1 MVEIAGHK
9 YEVIVGS
16 DIQRDGMY
24 LEAWNEAKAVVAEVF
39 YSDEHDTMSFTG
51 YLPDIPLPL
60 VEWMIGQAKARLMPE
75 RGNGS

>member
-1 MVEIAGHK
+1 MVKIAGHS

-24 LEAWNEAKAVVAEVF
+24 LEAWNEGGAVVAEVF
-39 YSDEHDTMSFTG
+39 YSDQDDTMTFTG
-51 YLPDIPLPL
+51 YLSDLPLTL
-60 VEWMIGQAKARLMPE
+60 VEWMIGQAKIRLIPE